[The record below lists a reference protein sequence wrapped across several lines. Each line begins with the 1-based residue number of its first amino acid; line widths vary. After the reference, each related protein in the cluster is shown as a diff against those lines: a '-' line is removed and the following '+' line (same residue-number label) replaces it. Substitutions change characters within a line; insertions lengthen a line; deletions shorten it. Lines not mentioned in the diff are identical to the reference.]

1 MISKDA
7 PNLAANLR
15 SEKNKVDFLP
25 KQKSSQLFTFES
37 GIKIGVIGLAT
48 METPSTTAGFTK
60 GLFPKYNFLDYKDVV
75 IAEAAKLRK
84 SGANAVI
91 LVGHVGNYCGA
102 NFEYKIWTKDTPQPE
117 CAEDEITHLIK
128 ALPKNTIQGVVQGHR
143 HVVSHVFIEGTL
155 VSTQEFP
162 SSATS
167 TAAIT
172 SMSCT

>member
-1 MISKDA
+1 MISKDS

-25 KQKSSQLFTFES
+25 KQKSSQLYTFES

-48 METPSTTAGFTK
+48 LETPSSTAGFSR
-60 GLFPKYNFLDYKDVV
+60 GLFPKYNFLAYKDVV

-91 LVGHVGNYCGA
+91 LVGHVGNFCPN
-102 NFEYKIWTKDTPQPE
+102 NFDYGIWTKDTPQPE
-117 CAEDEITHLIK
+117 CAADDEITSLIK

-155 VSTQEFP
+155 AST
-162 SSATS
+162 
-167 TAAIT
+167 
-172 SMSCT
+172 